1 MLEQLFPR
9 GMGRRLIAARV
20 LRGYNLNVVPG
31 DALAQKSSSTYAV
44 LPTTSTSMAH
54 PSPKIHFSH
63 SQTCVFYAVNA
74 SKGTFK
80 AVLRTF
86 LEDVGVA
93 TRPTQAH

>member
-1 MLEQLFPR
+1 
-9 GMGRRLIAARV
+9 
-20 LRGYNLNVVPG
+20 
-31 DALAQKSSSTYAV
+31 TYAV

-54 PSPKIHFSH
+54 PSSKIHFCH

-74 SKGTFK
+74 NWNAFK

-93 TRPTQAH
+93 TRPTQPH